1 MLPCAWLSLCYDK
14 RARLAGIKK
23 LLMIVEMAKQ
33 EVARRGQTKV
43 DAEAISTSLTAVG
56 LM

>member
-1 MLPCAWLSLCYDK
+1 
-14 RARLAGIKK
+14 
-23 LLMIVEMAKQ
+23 MIVEMAKQ